1 MSKSFIFA
9 LHAIALAVVAT
20 AYTYHG
26 ADLYWT
32 IGLTVGLV
40 FSAFRKCL

>member
-9 LHAIALAVVAT
+9 LHAVALVIVAT
-20 AYTYHG
+20 AYTYYG
-26 ADLYWT
+26 ANIHWT

-40 FSAFRKCL
+40 VSAFRKCL

>member
-20 AYTYHG
+20 AYTSYG

-32 IGLTVGLV
+32 IGLTVGLI
-40 FSAFRKCL
+40 FSAFRKCI